1 MDWLKRIGASIR
13 EAIANAVYLP
23 RIQRDKEYVKR
34 KICFEILLEFYEFLC
49 EYVPLV
55 FRLK

>member
-34 KICFEILLEFYEFLC
+34 KICFEILLEFSEFLC
-49 EYVPLV
+49 KYAL
-55 FRLK
+55 